1 MNWASSEHILLLKV
15 LLFAMGLSSQDVEG
29 SRCVIVEFLAGFNS
43 MLPPYWY
50 KLEGDD
56 LGSLAYLFGL
66 PEPELQTVFMSADV
80 VRRKGKGFETRRD
93 NFDSMLSLLSHG
105 LEGVQLEKSKVPDES
120 KKNTR
125 SRKAPPTKK
134 LCFLRVGSFSA
145 RGWTSYDKAIVQVKN
160 NVRPP

>member
-105 LEGVQLEKSKVPDES
+105 LEGVQLEKKAKSQMNQKRILAQGRRLQPKSYTFFVSALSSLEVGRLT
-120 KKNTR
+120 TR
-125 SRKAPPTKK
+125 R
-134 LCFLRVGSFSA
+134 
-145 RGWTSYDKAIVQVKN
+145 
-160 NVRPP
+160 